1 MADTNIIKV
10 IKKYLVALRTNG
22 INLEHAFLYGSYAR
36 DEATSASDIDVLLV
50 SDYFDTTDI
59 YKFSKPWRIAADVD
73 FRIEPVSIGSKKFLT
88 DESSP
93 LIAIVKQEG
102 IEIKV

>member
-1 MADTNIIKV
+1 MANAKIINV
-10 IKKYLVALRTNG
+10 LKKYLLALHNSG

-36 DEATSASDIDVLLV
+36 NEASEESDIDIMLV
-50 SDYFDTTDI
+50 SDYFDTADI
-59 YKFSKPWRIAADVD
+59 YKFSKPWRIAADID
-73 FRIEPVSIGSKKFLT
+73 HRIEPVSVASKRFLT

-102 IEIKV
+102 VEIEM